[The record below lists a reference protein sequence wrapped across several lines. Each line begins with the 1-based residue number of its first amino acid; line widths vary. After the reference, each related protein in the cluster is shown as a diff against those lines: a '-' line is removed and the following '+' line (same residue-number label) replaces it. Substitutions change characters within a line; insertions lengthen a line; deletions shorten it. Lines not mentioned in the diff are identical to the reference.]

1 MMTTTTTTTTATQ
14 LLTLEQFVP
23 DLQNVDFQGHL
34 QLIDN
39 IPINYALEKLHDLG
53 PSYYND
59 KSTAD
64 IELHIKGYNK
74 NPFFV
79 HKEYLILQS
88 NFFQEAFKNLTH
100 GDVVTII
107 LPHPQNF
114 EPILEYFYYGDEDKF
129 YETLDEDNY
138 KKIWE
143 NVRYLGLSV
152 KAESVCEAF
161 HESCE
166 K

>member
-1 MMTTTTTTTTATQ
+1 MTTTTTTTTTTQ
-14 LLTLEQFVP
+14 FLPLDQFVP

-34 QLIDN
+34 QLIDG
-39 IPINYALEKLHDLG
+39 IPINYILEKLHNLG

-64 IELHIKGYNK
+64 TELHIKGYNK

-88 NFFQEAFKNLTH
+88 NFFQKVFKNLTS
-100 GDVVTII
+100 GDVVTIG
-107 LPHPQNF
+107 LPFPQNF
-114 EPILEYFYYGDEDKF
+114 EPILEYLYDGNDDKL
-129 YETLDEDNY
+129 YESLDADNY

-143 NVRYLGLSV
+143 NVKYLGLGV
-152 KAESVCEAF
+152 KAVAVCEAF
-161 HESCE
+161 QEYSE
-166 K
+166 T